1 MKLISCYIEG
11 YGKIKRESFSFSN
24 GITSFCKANGEG
36 KTTLASFIKAMFYG
50 LKGYTKKS
58 VEFCDREH
66 FYPFDGGMFGG
77 NLLFEMNGK
86 QYKIERTFGSKSEK
100 EDALRVLVNGEE
112 TEELG
117 TEIGKAVFGV
127 DKESFE
133 RTLFLGSGE
142 VEISSTAGIHA
153 RLNRFLEGG
162 EEEGDL
168 DGALLALEKAAK
180 VYKKSKAGVD
190 KVSGETARIA
200 KLNEDIAN
208 ARTVKLALEGKY
220 SRAEELE
227 REITELNA
235 RIVSAQE
242 ENEKFVQRE
251 HYDSLFQ
258 GAERA
263 RNALADLEKCYP
275 RGLPTL
281 EEVESVNA
289 YMVRGKELQT
299 EERGAVIS
307 PSDSQRLAVLEDK
320 FREGVPSQEVLFSV
334 EEEIKALTE
343 TNASLQLAEREN
355 RSARERELCEKFA
368 RSRPTPSQISLAA
381 SKVEEYK
388 RAKKEYDETPAFLGG
403 GGKKPTQK
411 KYAVA
416 ASFFAFLLLLGG
428 VLIATWNT
436 LAGGGLLLV
445 GGVGLLA
452 DGFLYLNKKSTGNV
466 GGENPEKQRRE
477 YALREAEDGAKALLL
492 PFGYCSGNGV
502 AFDFATLQA
511 DVGAYEEYLR
521 EGTAREKERAE
532 KRAQAEERLRSLT
545 AFFKEYGLT
554 GDSFVKLSADLR
566 SLCREYA
573 DLRVRKE
580 RANEEGARL
589 RRELQEN
596 ERKIEEF
603 KFRYA
608 LSEVRASLLT
618 QDIQTAAR
626 LRAEIVDGEQ
636 KAAAYKREKGL
647 GEQNFVKEDLALLQA
662 QLQVKQSE
670 KGKLEVEIRADE
682 RVAETLDGY
691 ESDKA
696 EAEEKLLE
704 YKRKHKLLTATAEL
718 LERAEGK
725 LRDRYVS
732 PIKREFLYYA
742 ELLERAL
749 GERVVMTKDFEL
761 RFERNG
767 IERSEKHLSAGQRSI
782 CALCFRLA
790 LIKNM
795 YREQTPFLVLDDPFA
810 SLDKTHVERV
820 AQLLQ
825 ALSKDMQMIYFTC
838 HESRSIE

>member
-1 MKLISCYIEG
+1 MKLLSCYVEG
-11 YGKIKRESFSFSN
+11 YGKIKRESFSFSS
-24 GITSFCKANGEG
+24 GITSFCMENGEG

-66 FYPFDGGMFGG
+66 FYPFDGGVFGG

-86 QYKIERTFGSKSEK
+86 RYKIERTFGSKSEK
-100 EDALRVLVNGEE
+100 EDTLRVFVDGEQTGALGEE
-112 TEELG
+112 V
-117 TEIGKAVFGV
+117 GKAVFGV
-127 DKESFE
+127 DRDSFE

-162 EEEGDL
+162 EEDGNL

-190 KVSGETARIA
+190 KVSVETARLV

-227 REITELNA
+227 REIASLSA
-235 RIVSAQE
+235 RIVSAQA

-258 GAERA
+258 QVESGKSS
-263 RNALADLEKCYP
+263 LADLEKRYP

-289 YMVRGKELQT
+289 YMVRGKELET
-299 EERGAVIS
+299 EERGAALS
-307 PSDSQRLAVLEDK
+307 LSDSERLADLERK
-320 FREGVPSQEVLFSV
+320 FHGEIPSEEILLSV

-343 TNASLQLAEREN
+343 LRASLQLAERE
-355 RSARERELCEKFA
+355 SKSGRERELCDRFA
-368 RSRPTPSQISLAA
+368 LARPSAEQIALAA

-388 RAKKEYDETPAFLGG
+388 RAKKEYDETPALLGRV
-403 GGKKPTQK
+403 GKKSAPK
-411 KYAVA
+411 KYVVA
-416 ASFFAFLLLLGG
+416 AVLFACALALGG
-428 VLIATWNT
+428 VLIALQTM
-436 LAGGGLLLV
+436 LAGVALLLV
-445 GGVGLLA
+445 GVVGLLA
-452 DGFLYLNKKSTGNV
+452 DGFLYLNKKTAENV

-492 PFGYCSGNGV
+492 PFGYYSGNGV
-502 AFDFATLQA
+502 AFDFAALQTDFA
-511 DVGAYEEYLR
+511 AYEDYLK
-521 EGTAREKERAE
+521 EKEAREKENAE
-532 KRAQAEERLRSLT
+532 KRAQAEACLRSLT
-545 AFFKEYGLT
+545 AFFGEYGLA
-554 GDSFVKLSADLR
+554 GDAFVKLSADLR
-566 SLCREYA
+566 SLSREYVA
-573 DLRVRKE
+573 LRARKE
-580 RANEEGARL
+580 RASENGARL
-589 RRELQEN
+589 RRERQEN
-596 ERKIEEF
+596 ALKIESF
-603 KFRYA
+603 QSKYA
-608 LSEVRASLLT
+608 LLEIRTSVLT
-618 QDIQTAAR
+618 QDIHTAER
-626 LRAEIVDGEQ
+626 LRREIAEGERR
-636 KAAAYKREKGL
+636 AAAYKTEKGL
-647 GEQNFVKEDLALLQA
+647 GEQSFVKEDLAFLQA
-662 QLQVKQSE
+662 QLQTKQSE
-670 KGKLEVEIRADE
+670 KGKLDVEIRADE
-682 RVAETLDGY
+682 RMAELLEGY
-691 ESDKA
+691 ESEKA
-696 EAEEKLLE
+696 AAEERLLE

-718 LERAEGK
+718 LEGAARK

-732 PIKREFLYYA
+732 PVKKEFLYYA

-749 GERVVMTKDFEL
+749 GEKVVMTKDFEL

-782 CALCFRLA
+782 CAFCFRLA

-795 YREQTPFLVLDDPFA
+795 YREQPPFLVLDDPFA

-820 AQLLQ
+820 TQLLQ
-825 ALSKDMQMIYFTC
+825 ALSKDMQTIYFTC
-838 HESRSIE
+838 HESRNIQ